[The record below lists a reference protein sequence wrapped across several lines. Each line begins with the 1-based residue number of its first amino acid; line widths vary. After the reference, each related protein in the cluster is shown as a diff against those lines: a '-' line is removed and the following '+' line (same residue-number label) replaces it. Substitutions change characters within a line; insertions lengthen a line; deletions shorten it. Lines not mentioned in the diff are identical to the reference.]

1 MLNINQKLNEQNG
14 HYSNRY
20 ENEDEIDINKK
31 EDINIKD
38 ENNIEHINNM
48 KLYSEN
54 KDNNDNVNVNDNE
67 KEEELNIKEYNNN
80 NNLKSNNKTKPLSKN
95 NEDINSDDNEND
107 NDNISIDKNNKNKNI
122 KNSRKKSKDDDNEDE
137 NQPLSAS
144 KKNKNSKSKYR
155 RESPYSN
162 SKTKYKIPISGELL
176 FNPKQSKRKSF
187 RPLFTKYEVLEFNN
201 RKRFSAIP
209 SGNESVFKKAKEIF
223 PSKYG
228 FEMPY
233 RSQLRQSNYSVYSS
247 RTLDKSNRKKTV
259 SEKKRKTDIRN
270 NDEASIKEFDFNA
283 KSEHIIIK
291 RYGRKN
297 YYMYKSPIKSN
308 NPFVGVSR
316 YAKNLKQRRNLIAK
330 AVEKEG
336 NQFNEIISL
345 EENIIK
351 NRELNE
357 KELNQLIIT
366 LTKFIYDDN
375 DKNLENKE
383 SYEFKINKVSNI
395 IKFMNE
401 ENQNK
406 IMEQLRNNA
415 KDDYSNEIFE
425 ILKAKIDDYKEK
437 LVKVYK
443 IDEDSKKVEKDSKR
457 NSPMKKSFKKFTK
470 ITK

>member
-1 MLNINQKLNEQNG
+1 M
-14 HYSNRY
+14 
-20 ENEDEIDINKK
+20 
-31 EDINIKD
+31 
-38 ENNIEHINNM
+38 
-48 KLYSEN
+48 
-54 KDNNDNVNVNDNE
+54 
-67 KEEELNIKEYNNN
+67 
-80 NNLKSNNKTKPLSKN
+80 
-95 NEDINSDDNEND
+95 
-107 NDNISIDKNNKNKNI
+107 
-122 KNSRKKSKDDDNEDE
+122 
-137 NQPLSAS
+137 
-144 KKNKNSKSKYR
+144 
-155 RESPYSN
+155 
-162 SKTKYKIPISGELL
+162 
-176 FNPKQSKRKSF
+176 
-187 RPLFTKYEVLEFNN
+187 
-201 RKRFSAIP
+201 
-209 SGNESVFKKAKEIF
+209 
-223 PSKYG
+223 
-228 FEMPY
+228 
-233 RSQLRQSNYSVYSS
+233 
-247 RTLDKSNRKKTV
+247 DKSNRKKTV

-336 NQFNEIISL
+336 NQFNEINSL

-406 IMEQLRNNA
+406 IMEQLGNNA